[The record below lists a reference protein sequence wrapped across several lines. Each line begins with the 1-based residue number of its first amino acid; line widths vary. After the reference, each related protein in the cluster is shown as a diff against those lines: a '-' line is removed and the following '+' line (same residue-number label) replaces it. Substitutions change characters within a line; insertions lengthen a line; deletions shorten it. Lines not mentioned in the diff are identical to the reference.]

1 MIENK
6 VKIELKKILP
16 RSKFNQK
23 KKLISEGILDSFNI
37 LILITNLERIFKIK
51 INLKK
56 LNIKNFETVQS
67 ISKLVKKIKKNDR

>member
-51 INLKK
+51 IIILK
-56 LNIKNFETVQS
+56 
-67 ISKLVKKIKKNDR
+67 